1 MSSPRELVVLKL
13 GGSVITFKDRPLALR
28 LTLIDRYSRLLARVW
43 SSGYRVVLVL
53 GGGSYGHYY
62 VSTYRGDAP
71 ARLVSRTSRIMLRLA
86 LAVQEMLEAVGLN
99 PVVYPPHSFCEPRGL
114 KPGCS
119 WSVVERALE
128 EDLLPIIYGDV
139 YPAEGSY
146 GIVSGDEL
154 AAEASCSLGAVRLV
168 YATSVD
174 GVLASGKLIERIEGF
189 KGLRLILGYAAG
201 GGGIDVTGGMARKL
215 NALLEAGCEGLTVYI
230 VNGFVPERVEEALK
244 GGRPKG
250 TVVNLG

>member
-1 MSSPRELVVLKL
+1 MSSRKGLVVLKL
-13 GGSVITFKDRPLALR
+13 GGSIVTFKDKPLALR
-28 LTLIDRYSRLLARVW
+28 LTLIDRYSRLLARAW
-43 SSGYRVVLVL
+43 SRGYRVVLVL

-62 VSTYRGDAP
+62 VSLYRRDAP
-71 ARLVSRTSRIMLRLA
+71 AKLVSRTSRIMLRLA

-99 PVVYPPHSFCEPRGL
+99 PVVYPPHSFCKPSGL

-119 WSVVERALE
+119 WGLVAGSLE
-128 EDLLPIIYGDV
+128 EGLLPIVYGDV

-154 AAEASCSLGAVRLV
+154 AAEASCSLGAERLV

-174 GVLASGKLIERIEGF
+174 GVFVGEKLVERIEGF
-189 KGLRLILGYAAG
+189 EGLRTILGYAAG
-201 GGGIDVTGGMARKL
+201 GSGIDVTGGMARKL
-215 NALLEAGCEGLTVYI
+215 NALLEAGCRGLTVYI

-244 GGRPKG
+244 GGSPKG